1 MRLGSLQCNKGSEC
15 PFNHDVPCKWYH
27 VEGKCPYRAS
37 CRFSHEELSD
47 AEYDR
52 WVQMEVLPA
61 ATADV
66 SRSSHAEVRG
76 RTESADAR
84 SAPPLP
90 QRPAD
95 SLSSNRREVTGG
107 TVEAATLSA
116 IDSAIPFAEAVT
128 SARLAAPPNFFAD
141 SESVGMAVSTRYIER
156 LTSGTALPEI
166 SAADLLRGL

>member
-1 MRLGSLQCNKGSEC
+1 
-15 PFNHDVPCKWYH
+15 
-27 VEGKCPYRAS
+27 
-37 CRFSHEELSD
+37 
-47 AEYDR
+47 
-52 WVQMEVLPA
+52 MEVLPA

-76 RTESADAR
+76 CTGCSTESADAR

-116 IDSAIPFAEAVT
+116 TDSAIPFAEAVT
-128 SARLAAPPNFFAD
+128 SARLAAPPNIFAD